1 MVTGW
6 RAPARGAE
14 AQAVYDAAEA
24 DRVERPDRYDLGDDA
39 AGRVVEQAVRGGDVA
54 ALGEPASW
62 REGLETYLAS
72 AAEEGRLN
80 ALGQRMVLDTAI
92 AKLRAR
98 RSIAQRVDA
107 RPEIGQRPIAPPIV
121 IVGGWRTGSTFLF
134 RLLATDPRLRAPLPA
149 ELTAPWRFTGL
160 GADERDALLDAG
172 AAAHDLLHLLN
183 PAMEGIHDSG
193 AHLAEECVL
202 AMGRDL
208 RNWGFAST
216 VRLESYVRW
225 LADQDLASSYRDHRL
240 VLQLLQSDDRR
251 WVLKAPAHTA
261 ELPHLAAAFPGAC
274 IVHLH
279 RDIVATVASGASL
292 FATFRSTYSD
302 EVDGVDVGRF
312 QADQTELWLRRAA
325 AFRSTPAAST
335 VALVDVDYDDLVQ
348 RTASTV
354 QRVYDAAGLDAPV
367 DLLGMIDRYHAAHP
381 REDAGAHRYGPA
393 DFGLD
398 PDELRERFAFL
409 GSPASPR

>member
-1 MVTGW
+1 VVTGW
-6 RAPARGAE
+6 QAPARRAE
-14 AQAVYDAAEA
+14 ARAVYAAAEA
-24 DRVERPDRYDLGDDA
+24 DRVEHPDRYDLGDGA
-39 AGRVVEQAVRGGDVA
+39 AGRVVERAVRGGDPA
-54 ALGEPASW
+54 GLGDPTWW
-62 REGLETYLAS
+62 REGLDAYLAS
-72 AAEEGRLN
+72 AAEDGRLN
-80 ALGQRMVLDTAI
+80 ALGQRMVLDTAT

-98 RSIAQRVDA
+98 RSIAQRLHD
-107 RPEIGQRPIAPPIV
+107 RPEIGQRSITPPIV

-149 ELTAPWRFTGL
+149 ELTAPWRFVDL
-160 GADERDALLDAG
+160 GVDERAALLDAS

-183 PAMEGIHDSG
+183 PSMEAVHDSG

-208 RNWGFAST
+208 RNWGFSST

-261 ELPHLAAAFPGAC
+261 ELTHLAAAFPGAC

-302 EVDGVDVGRF
+302 EVDGADVGRF
-312 QADQTELWLRRAA
+312 QADQTALWFRRAA
-325 AFRSTPAAST
+325 AFRSSPGAST
-335 VALVDVDYDDLVQ
+335 VAIVDIDYDDLVQ
-348 RTASTV
+348 RTAPTL
-354 QRVYDAAGLDAPV
+354 QHLYARAGLDAPE
-367 DLLGMIDRYHAAHP
+367 DLAAMIDRYHAAHP
-381 REDAGAHRYGPA
+381 HRDAGAHRYGPA

-398 PDELRERFAFL
+398 PDELRERFTDV
-409 GSPASPR
+409 P